1 MLRPISEPL
10 VQNRIAVACPRVWR
24 PQRWTGASAT
34 RSGLAHNPIRLCP
47 DDWRSG
53 DNHWV
58 LDIIAPDE
66 AAATKVLANFGQL
79 AKGGSLKL
87 RPAVARRLSPE
98 ALERMGAVQATGEG
112 ETN

>member
-47 DDWRSG
+47 EDWRSG

-66 AAATKVLANFGQL
+66 AATTKVLANFGQL

-87 RPAVARRLSPE
+87 HPAVAKKLSPE
-98 ALERMGAVQATGEG
+98 ALEKMGAVQATGEG